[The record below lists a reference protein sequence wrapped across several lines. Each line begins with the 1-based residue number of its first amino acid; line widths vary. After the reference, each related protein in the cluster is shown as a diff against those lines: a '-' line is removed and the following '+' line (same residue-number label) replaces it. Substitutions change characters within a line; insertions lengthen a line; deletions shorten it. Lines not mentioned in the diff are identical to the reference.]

1 METVSI
7 GGISQSI
14 WFRGVDMRNPAVI
27 LLHGGPGASESAL
40 IRHYDAALEQHFV
53 MVYWEQRGAGRSYH
67 ADIRRDSMTI
77 GQFERDLDEVVDL
90 VRQRF
95 GKDRVILLGHSWGT
109 VLGII
114 YVYEY
119 PEKVAAY
126 VGVAQIANFAEG
138 ERLSYEWALSQAIH
152 RDCHRAIAD
161 LRAMSPRPRSVDDE
175 LTKGKWV
182 EVFGGMFHQGLS
194 TWRLILAAGSA
205 DEANLVD
212 LVKFGQ
218 GNRFSL
224 ESLRP
229 EYSKIDLTRY
239 QSFRVPIV
247 FLLGRYDWHVPSVLA
262 ERYFD
267 TIAAPCKRLI
277 WFEQSAH
284 NPPFEAPEQFLR
296 VMTDEVFPLVVE
308 HSNACMESVSPTK
321 YSGRP
326 ATPAAEL
333 GR

>member
-1 METVSI
+1 MPPDPRCSECPNRYAVWLPSARFACFGAAQRERRTNSNHRTVPNPLNGLWSVR
-7 GGISQSI
+7 SAAPA
-14 WFRGVDMRNPAVI
+14 WVVRRLEFRRPSFDYVI
-27 LLHGGPGASESAL
+27 E
-40 IRHYDAALEQHFV
+40 
-53 MVYWEQRGAGRSYH
+53 
-67 ADIRRDSMTI
+67 
-77 GQFERDLDEVVDL
+77 
-90 VRQRF
+90 QRF

-114 YVYEY
+114 YAYEY

-126 VGVAQIANFAEG
+126 AGVAQIANFAKG
-138 ERLSYEWALSQAIH
+138 ERLSYEWALSQAIQ
-152 RDCHRAIAD
+152 RDNRRAIAD
-161 LRAMSPRPRSVDDE
+161 LRAMSRRPRSVDDE

-239 QSFRVPIV
+239 QSFRVPII

-267 TIAAPCKRLI
+267 TVAAPCKRLI

-284 NPPFEAPEQFLR
+284 NPPFEEPEQLVR
-296 VMTDEVFPLVVE
+296 VMTDEVLPPVVE
-308 HSNACMESVSPTK
+308 QSNACMESVSPTK
-321 YSGRP
+321 YSSRS